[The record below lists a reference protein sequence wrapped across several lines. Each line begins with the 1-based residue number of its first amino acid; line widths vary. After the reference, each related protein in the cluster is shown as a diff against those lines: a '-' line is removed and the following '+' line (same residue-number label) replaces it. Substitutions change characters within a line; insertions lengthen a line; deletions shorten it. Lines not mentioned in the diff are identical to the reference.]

1 MYKIMIVEDD
11 PKISSIL
18 FDHLSKW
25 GFNPHITQNYERI
38 AEEFTVINPHIVLLD
53 INLPFYDGFYWC
65 QKIRQQSN
73 VPIVFISSRSENMDI
88 VLAMNMGGD
97 DYIQKPFSLEVLM
110 AKVNALL
117 RRQYSYRSTEKD
129 TLVCNS
135 FVLNLDRSTLSFDS
149 GEINLTKNE
158 FQILYILFKKQG
170 QIVSREEIMQALWQ
184 DENFIDDNTLTVNIA
199 RLRRKITDSGSIDP
213 ITTKKRQGY
222 MIS

>member
-11 PKISSIL
+11 QKISSIL

-25 GFNPHITQNYERI
+25 GFEPFVAQNYEKI
-38 AEEFTVINPHIVLLD
+38 IEEFADFNPHIVLLD
-53 INLPFYDGFYWC
+53 INLPAFDGFYWC
-65 QKIRQQSN
+65 QKMRQQSN

-88 VLAMNMGGD
+88 VMAMNMGGD
-97 DYIQKPFSLEVLM
+97 DYIQKPFSLEVLL
-110 AKVNALL
+110 AKINALL
-117 RRQYSYRSTEKD
+117 RRQYTYQSYEKD
-129 TLVCNS
+129 ILTCND
-135 FVLNLDRSTLSFDS
+135 FVLNLDRSTLTSDV
-149 GEINLTKNE
+149 GEIHLTKNE

-199 RLRRKITDSGSIDP
+199 RLRRKITDSGSVDP